1 MAAAMRQWLRYAG
14 WLLPH
19 GVHVLRHRLLAAPPP
34 AELVPREVLTAN
46 GPLKDRHASQ
56 RCFIVGNGPSVKQV
70 DLRRLQG
77 EAVFSVSN
85 GYLHEG
91 YAAMAPQYHCV
102 PQITYG
108 RMTEADV
115 VSWFREMDQSIG
127 HATLFLNETEAG
139 LVRQH
144 GLFPKRRVHYLALR
158 NSFDE
163 LDDRRIIDLTEPVPR
178 VESVPV
184 MTLMVALYMGF
195 REIVLLGIDHDHFK
209 TGRYVYAFDPQV
221 QKGKD
226 FSVKDNGEVLTPRH
240 DEFQSLARLW
250 RQYRVL
256 SEIAQHHGISILNAS
271 SSSELDEFPRA
282 RLDDVLGGKA

>member
-1 MAAAMRQWLRYAG
+1 MAAAMRQWLRYAA

-19 GVHVLRHRLLAAPPP
+19 GVHVLRHRLRAAP
-34 AELVPREVLTAN
+34 ATKAQVPREVLAAN
-46 GPLKDRHASQ
+46 GHLRNRHAGQ

-77 EAVFSVSN
+77 ETVFSVSN

-91 YAAMAPQYHCV
+91 YAAMAPAYHCV

-108 RMTEADV
+108 RMTETDV
-115 VSWFREMDQSIG
+115 VSWFREMDQGIG
-127 HATLFLNETEAG
+127 QAELFLNETEAA

-144 GLFPKRRVHYLALR
+144 GLFPTRQVHYLALQ

-163 LDDRRIIDLTEPVPR
+163 LGDRRIIDLAEPVPR

-184 MTLMVALYMGF
+184 MTLMIALYMGF
-195 REIVLLGIDHDHFK
+195 KEIVLLGIDHDHFK
-209 TGRYVYAFDPQV
+209 TGHYVYAFDPQV

-226 FSVKDNGEVLTPRH
+226 VTVKDSGEVAISRH
-240 DEFQSLARLW
+240 DDFQSLARLW

-256 SEIAQHHGISILNAS
+256 RDIAQANGVSILNAS
-271 SSSELDEFPRA
+271 PSSELDEFARA
-282 RLDDVLGGKA
+282 RLDDLLGEKA

>member
-1 MAAAMRQWLRYAG
+1 MATTLRRYLRYAG

-19 GVHVLRHRLLAAPPP
+19 GVHVLRYRLRAAPV
-34 AELVPREVLTAN
+34 AKLLLHREVLAAN
-46 GPLKDRHASQ
+46 SRLRNRHAGQ
-56 RCFIVGNGPSVKQV
+56 RCFIVGNAPSVKQV

-77 EAVFSVSN
+77 ETVFSVSN

-91 YAAMAPQYHCV
+91 FVEMAPAYHCV

-115 VSWFREMDQSIG
+115 VSWFREMDQGIG
-127 HATLFLNETEAG
+127 QAELFLNETEAA

-144 GLFPKRRVHYLALR
+144 GLFPTRTLHYLALQ
-158 NSFDE
+158 NSFD
-163 LDDRRIIDLTEPVPR
+163 DMRDRRIIDLSVPVPR

-184 MTLMVALYMGF
+184 MTLMIALYMGF
-195 REIVLLGIDHDHFK
+195 KEIVLLGVDHDHFK
-209 TGRYVYAFDPQV
+209 TGNYSYAFDPQV

-226 FSVKDNGEVLTPRH
+226 YAVGGNGEVLISHH
-240 DEFQSLARLW
+240 DDFQSLARLW

-256 SEIAQHHGISILNAS
+256 REIAVANCVSVMNAS
-271 SSSELDEFPRA
+271 HSSELDEFTRI
-282 RLDDVLGGKA
+282 RLVDALKVAK